1 MAVRSWSRATRAT
14 LPAAVPARSQGRRP
28 PSTTSATPLR
38 TGTRRAC
45 AQHSKRKGS
54 TSPGATAACTST
66 IRSIMTCRSRRQ
78 PKKTLSSAERRVVM
92 EGFVAKH
99 VHDYQNGKIS
109 RRWLI
114 EVLTLAATTAYAEKS
129 ASAAEPSGLDAALVN
144 HVSYTCPDYRR
155 AADWDSMVFKL
166 DQVGATAR
174 DVALPF
180 GKKGEKPYGVSADD
194 VPLTHIICRTRLMDR
209 PPGGSGPTRRKA
221 NAVID
226 HIAFTVA
233 DFDRERA
240 KAH

>member
-1 MAVRSWSRATRAT
+1 
-14 LPAAVPARSQGRRP
+14 
-28 PSTTSATPLR
+28 
-38 TGTRRAC
+38 
-45 AQHSKRKGS
+45 
-54 TSPGATAACTST
+54 
-66 IRSIMTCRSRRQ
+66 
-78 PKKTLSSAERRVVM
+78 M

-114 EVLTLAATTAYAEKS
+114 EILTLAATTAYAGKS
-129 ASAAEPSGLDAALVN
+129 AGAAEPSGLDAALVN

-155 AADWDSMVFKL
+155 AADWYSMVFNL

-194 VPLTHIICRTRLMDR
+194 VPLTHIICRTRPVDA
-209 PPGGSGPTRRKA
+209 PAGSGPRRRKPT
-221 NAVID
+221 AVID
-226 HIAFTVA
+226 HLAFTVA

-240 KAH
+240 KAQFAAVGVKNVRDGGPFSVYVNDPFGYELQITGLGVTAVCGAEARATCSDNR

>member
-1 MAVRSWSRATRAT
+1 
-14 LPAAVPARSQGRRP
+14 
-28 PSTTSATPLR
+28 
-38 TGTRRAC
+38 
-45 AQHSKRKGS
+45 
-54 TSPGATAACTST
+54 
-66 IRSIMTCRSRRQ
+66 
-78 PKKTLSSAERRVVM
+78 M

-114 EVLTLAATTAYAEKS
+114 EILTLAATTAYAGKS

-155 AADWDSMVFKL
+155 AADWYSTVFNL

-180 GKKGEKPYGVSADD
+180 GKKGERPYGVSADD
-194 VPLTHIICRTRLMDR
+194 VPLTHIICRTRPLDS
-209 PPGGSGPTRRKA
+209 PAGSGPPRRKA
-221 NAVID
+221 SAVID

-240 KAH
+240 KAQLTALGVKNVRDGGPFSVYVNDPFGYEGQIGGLGVTAICGAEARATCSDNR